1 VIESDSTVQH
11 ARGPFASGDR
21 VQLTDPR
28 GRHNTIVLR
37 TGGTFQSHHGYF
49 RHDDLIGQPEGSVIT
64 NTEGVEY
71 LALRPLLAD
80 YVMSMP
86 RGAAVVYPK
95 DAAQIVTMADVFPDA
110 TVVEAGV
117 GSGALTLSLLRAV
130 GDGRLVSIERRADF
144 AEIARGNVRAFFGA
158 EPASWQLQV
167 GDFAD
172 VIGQVCAPGTVDRVI
187 LDLLAPWENIAA
199 AATALTPG
207 GVFCAYVATTT
218 QLSRLAE
225 ALRADGRWAEPSAF
239 ETLVRGWHLEG
250 LSVRPDHRMQAHTG
264 FLLIVRRLAD
274 GVTAP
279 MRKRRPAPGAYGED
293 YQPHDDLDDWSPEEL
308 GERPV
313 SDKKVRKIL
322 RGLASDTASAADITP
337 APDVAPEGTS

>member
-1 VIESDSTVQH
+1 MIAGNRH
-11 ARGPFASGDR
+11 CRGPFASGDR

-28 GRHNTIVLR
+28 GRHNTIQLR

-49 RHDDLIGQPEGSVIT
+49 RHDDLIGQSEGSVIT
-64 NTEGVEY
+64 NTEGVQY
-71 LALRPLLAD
+71 LALRPLLSD

-95 DAAQIVTMADVFPDA
+95 DAAQIVTMADVFPGA

-144 AEIARGNVRAFFGA
+144 AEIARGNVREFFGS
-158 EPASWQLQV
+158 EPDSWELLV

-172 VIGQVCAPGTVDRVI
+172 VVGEVCPPGSVDRVI
-187 LDLLAPWENIAA
+187 LDMLAPWENIAA
-199 AATALTPG
+199 AALALAAG

-274 GVTAP
+274 GVTPP
-279 MRKRRPAPGAYGED
+279 MRKRRPAPGAYGD
-293 YQPHDDLDDWSPEEL
+293 DFAAGDDLADWTAEEL

-313 SDKKVRKIL
+313 SDKKIRKIL
-322 RGLASDTASAADITP
+322 RGFSPSPAS
-337 APDVAPEGTS
+337 

>member
-1 VIESDSTVQH
+1 MSEPSP
-11 ARGPFASGDR
+11 AALRPARRPRGPLEAGDW
-21 VQLTDPR
+21 VQLTDSR
-28 GRHNTIVLR
+28 GKHNTILLR
-37 TGGTFQSHHGYF
+37 VGGTFQSHRGYF
-49 RHDDLIGQPEGSVIT
+49 RHDDLLGQPEGSVVT

-80 YVMSMP
+80 YVMAMP

-95 DAAQIVTMADVFPDA
+95 DAGQIVAMADIYPGA

-117 GSGALTLSLLRAV
+117 GSGALTMSLLRAV
-130 GDGRLVSIERRADF
+130 GSSGRLVSIERRGDF
-144 AEIARGNVRAFFGA
+144 AEVARGNVREFFGT
-158 EPASWQLQV
+158 EPAGWELML

-172 VIGQVCAPGTVDRVI
+172 VIGQACPPGTVDRVI

-199 AATALTPG
+199 AATALIPG
-207 GVFCAYVATTT
+207 GVLCAYVATTT

-225 ALRADGRWAEPSAF
+225 TLKADGRWAEPSAF

-274 GVTAP
+274 GVTP
-279 MRKRRPAPGAYGED
+279 PRRKTRPAPGAYGED
-293 YQPHDDLDDWSPEEL
+293 FEPHDEAEDWSAEDL
-308 GERPV
+308 GERLV
-313 SDKKVRKIL
+313 SDRKVRKII
-322 RGLASDTASAADITP
+322 RGF
-337 APDVAPEGTS
+337 ER